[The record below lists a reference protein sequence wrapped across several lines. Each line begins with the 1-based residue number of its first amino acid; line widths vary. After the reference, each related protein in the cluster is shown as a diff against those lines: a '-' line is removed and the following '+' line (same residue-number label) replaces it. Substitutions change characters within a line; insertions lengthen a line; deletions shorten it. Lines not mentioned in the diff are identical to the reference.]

1 MTCENIKRENR
12 FLFSRSD
19 RAREVLRV
27 NWNGGAYM
35 RYSELLELAPGLR
48 DFTDQIPQDLD
59 GCFQLKT
66 YPAHSLIHQKDSP
79 LDRIGILLQGTFRVV
94 NEFENGNVFMIEVN
108 EAVSFIGEVTLLA
121 GAATTSVT
129 IETVTDCLAAFL
141 PAETF
146 DAWLQ
151 RDIRLL
157 RAVSR
162 HVAAKL
168 YCSSYNR
175 GERLFYS
182 AKYVLLK
189 YLVRQAE
196 AQGAGTAGQVVL
208 NKTRQQISEEV
219 GLTVKTINR
228 TITQFVK
235 DGVLSIR
242 RGKAAFS
249 AEQYHRAQR
258 ELRVYMSQ
266 SKNGSNT

>member
-1 MTCENIKRENR
+1 
-12 FLFSRSD
+12 
-19 RAREVLRV
+19 
-27 NWNGGAYM
+27 M
-35 RYSELLELAPGLR
+35 RYSELLELAPGLGE
-48 DFTDQIPQDLD
+48 FTRQIPEELD
-59 GCFQLKT
+59 GGFQLRT
-66 YPAHSLIHQKDSP
+66 YPAHTLIHQKDSS
-79 LDRIGILLQGTFRVV
+79 LERIGILLQGTFRVV
-94 NEFENGNVFMIEVN
+94 NEFENGNVFMIEMN

-129 IETVTDCLAAFL
+129 IETVTDCLVASL
-141 PAETF
+141 PVETF
-146 DAWLQ
+146 DEWLR
-151 RDIRLL
+151 RDIGLL

-168 YCSSYNR
+168 YCSSYSR

-196 AQGAGTAGQVVL
+196 EQG
-208 NKTRQQISEEV
+208 KTRRQISEEV
-219 GLTVKTINR
+219 GLTEKTINR
-228 TITQFVK
+228 TLAQLVK
-235 DGVLSIR
+235 DGVLSIQ

-266 SKNGSNT
+266 SRNGAYT

>member
-1 MTCENIKRENR
+1 
-12 FLFSRSD
+12 
-19 RAREVLRV
+19 
-27 NWNGGAYM
+27 M
-35 RYSELLELAPGLR
+35 RYDELMELAPGLR
-48 DFTDQIPQDLD
+48 DFTDRIPEELD
-59 GCFQLKT
+59 GQFQLRT
-66 YPAHSLIHQKDSP
+66 YPAHTLIHQKDSP
-79 LDRIGILLQGTFRVV
+79 LERIGVLLQGTFRVV
-94 NEFENGNVFMIEVN
+94 NEFENGNVFMIETN

-121 GAATTSVT
+121 GASATSVT
-129 IETVTDCLAAFL
+129 IETVTDCLVASL
-141 PAETF
+141 PVESF
-146 DAWLQ
+146 DAWLRQ
-151 RDIRLL
+151 DIRLL

-196 AQGAGTAGQVVL
+196 EQGVRSAGQAVL
-208 NKTRQQISEEV
+208 GKTRRQISEEV
-219 GLTVKTINR
+219 GMTEKTVNR
-228 TITQFVK
+228 TLAQLVK

-258 ELRVYMSQ
+258 ELRVYMTQ
-266 SKNGSNT
+266 SKNGSGT

>member
-1 MTCENIKRENR
+1 
-12 FLFSRSD
+12 
-19 RAREVLRV
+19 
-27 NWNGGAYM
+27 M
-35 RYSELLELAPGLR
+35 RYAELLELAPGLR
-48 DFTDQIPQDLD
+48 EFTAQIPEDLD
-59 GCFQLKT
+59 GRFQLRT
-66 YPAHSLIHQKDSP
+66 YPAHALIHQKDSA
-79 LDRIGILLQGTFRVV
+79 LERIGILLQGTFRVV
-94 NEFENGNVFMIEVN
+94 NEFENGNVFMIEMN

-121 GAATTSVT
+121 EAGTTSVT
-129 IETVTDCLAAFL
+129 IESVTDCLVAFL

-146 DAWLQ
+146 DAWLR
-151 RDIRLL
+151 RDIGLL

-196 AQGAGTAGQVVL
+196 EQGIRAAGQAVIG
-208 NKTRQQISEEV
+208 KTRRQISEEV
-219 GLTVKTINR
+219 GLTEKTINR
-228 TITQFVK
+228 TLTQFVR
-235 DGVLSIR
+235 DGVLSIQ

-249 AEQYHRAQR
+249 AEQYRRAQR

-266 SKNGSNT
+266 SKNGACP

>member
-1 MTCENIKRENR
+1 
-12 FLFSRSD
+12 
-19 RAREVLRV
+19 
-27 NWNGGAYM
+27 M
-35 RYSELLELAPGLR
+35 RYAELLELAPGLR
-48 DFTDQIPQDLD
+48 DFTAQIPEDLD
-59 GCFQLKT
+59 GGFQLKT
-66 YPAHSLIHQKDSP
+66 CPAHTLIHQKDSP
-79 LDRIGILLQGTFRVV
+79 LERIGILLRGTFRVV
-94 NEFENGNVFMIEVN
+94 SEFENGNVFMIEMN

-121 GAATTSVT
+121 EAAVTSVT
-129 IETVTDCLAAFL
+129 IETVTDCLVASL

-146 DAWLQ
+146 DAWLR
-151 RDIRLL
+151 RDIGLL

-196 AQGAGTAGQVVL
+196 DQGVRTTGQAVVG
-208 NKTRQQISEEV
+208 KTRRQISEEV
-219 GLTVKTINR
+219 GLTEKTINR
-228 TITQFVK
+228 TLSQLVK

-249 AEQYHRAQR
+249 AGQYRRAQR

-266 SKNGSNT
+266 SRNGACS

>member
-1 MTCENIKRENR
+1 
-12 FLFSRSD
+12 
-19 RAREVLRV
+19 
-27 NWNGGAYM
+27 M
-35 RYSELLELAPGLR
+35 RYDELLELAPGLR
-48 DFTDQIPQDLD
+48 DFAGRMPEELD
-59 GCFQLKT
+59 GGFQLRT
-66 YPAHSLIHQKDSP
+66 YPARTLIHQKDSP
-79 LDRIGILLQGTFRVV
+79 LERIGILLRGTFRVV
-94 NEFENGNVFMIEVN
+94 NEFENGNVFMIETN

-121 GAATTSVT
+121 EAATTSVT
-129 IETVTDCLAAFL
+129 IETVTECLVASL

-146 DAWLQ
+146 DAWLRQ
-151 RDIRLL
+151 DIGLL

-196 AQGAGTAGQVVL
+196 EQGVRSAGEAVVS
-208 NKTRQQISEEV
+208 KTRREISEEV
-219 GLTVKTINR
+219 GLTEKTVNR
-228 TITQFVK
+228 TLAQLVK

-242 RGKAAFS
+242 RGKAAFG
-249 AEQYHRAQR
+249 AGQYHRARR

-266 SKNGSNT
+266 SKNGSGA

>member
-1 MTCENIKRENR
+1 
-12 FLFSRSD
+12 
-19 RAREVLRV
+19 
-27 NWNGGAYM
+27 M
-35 RYSELLELAPGLR
+35 RYGELLELAPSLR
-48 DFTDQIPQDLD
+48 EFTDQIPEELD

-66 YPAHSLIHQKDSP
+66 YPAHTLIHQKDSA
-79 LDRIGILLQGTFRVV
+79 LERIGILLQGTFRVV
-94 NEFENGNVFMIEVN
+94 NEFENGNVFMIEMN

-121 GAATTSVT
+121 EAGTTSVT
-129 IETVTDCLAAFL
+129 IESVTDCLVAFL

-146 DAWLQ
+146 DVWLQ
-151 RDIRLL
+151 RDIGLL

-168 YCSSYNR
+168 YCSSYSR

-196 AQGAGTAGQVVL
+196 EQGVRTAGQVVIS
-208 NKTRQQISEEV
+208 KTRRQISEEV
-219 GLTVKTINR
+219 GLTEKTINR
-228 TITQFVK
+228 TLAQLVK

-242 RGKAAFS
+242 RGKAAFG
-249 AEQYHRAQR
+249 AGEYHRAQR

-266 SKNGSNT
+266 SRNGACS

>member
-1 MTCENIKRENR
+1 
-12 FLFSRSD
+12 
-19 RAREVLRV
+19 
-27 NWNGGAYM
+27 M
-35 RYSELLELAPGLR
+35 RYGELLELAPGLR
-48 DFTDQIPQDLD
+48 EFTAQIPEDLD

-66 YPAHSLIHQKDSP
+66 YPAHTLIHQKDSP
-79 LDRIGILLQGTFRVV
+79 LERIGILLQGTFRVV
-94 NEFENGNVFMIEVN
+94 NEFENGNVFMIEMN

-121 GAATTSVT
+121 EAGTTSVT

-146 DAWLQ
+146 DAWLR
-151 RDIRLL
+151 RDIGLL

-189 YLVRQAE
+189 YLVRQAGE
-196 AQGAGTAGQVVL
+196 QGAGSAELTVL
-208 NKTRQQISEEV
+208 SKTRRQISEEV
-219 GLTVKTINR
+219 GLTEKTINR
-228 TITQFVK
+228 TLAQLVK
-235 DGVLSIR
+235 DGVLSIQ

-249 AEQYHRAQR
+249 AEQYRRAQR

-266 SKNGSNT
+266 SKNGAGP